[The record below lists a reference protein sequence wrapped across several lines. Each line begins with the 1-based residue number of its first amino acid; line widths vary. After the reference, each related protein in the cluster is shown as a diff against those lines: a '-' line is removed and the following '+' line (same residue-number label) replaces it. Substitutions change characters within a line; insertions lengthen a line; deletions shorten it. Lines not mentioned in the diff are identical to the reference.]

1 MAYSWPGNDFE
12 LNSVIENI
20 AISSDNGHIR
30 LSSLPDYLF
39 AERPGK
45 ETTSSLLPAS
55 LTLTAIEK
63 EAIIHAARVTS
74 GRVQE
79 MSQLLNIGRTTL
91 WRKMKQYNI
100 DASQFKRKPLK

>member
-20 AISSDNGHIR
+20 AISSENGHIR
-30 LSSLPDYLF
+30 LSNLPEYLF
-39 AERPGK
+39 AERPGADAG
-45 ETTSSLLPAS
+45 SSLLPAS
-55 LTLTAIEK
+55 LTFSAIEK

-79 MSQLLNIGRTTL
+79 MAQLLNIGRTTL
-91 WRKMKQYNI
+91 WRKMKQYDI
-100 DASQFKRKPLK
+100 DAGQFKHKNQE